1 MRKEIIMMA
10 ATLIIV
16 GCSGGSKPQEPLV
29 NDSMST
35 EQRDTITADTSS
47 ELISHTMGK
56 IVSGHYADLSFELSL
71 PIAQVLVK
79 NGQKVKRG
87 QVLAQLDQFKLR
99 NTIEQQQRQIEQ
111 AQLQIEQ
118 TNLQMQDVII
128 SQGYDPDKP
137 ASIPA
142 DVRYNAEVKSGH
154 SLAKSQLATAR
165 TLAAAAHHELKSS
178 VLTAPFDGVVA
189 NLVVQAHQLS
199 QPGQIVCRLIATDDM
214 EVEFRVMEAD
224 LNKYKI
230 GTHVVVIP
238 VADNTMRY
246 EATISEINP
255 VVDEQG
261 AITLHARLSRAQGLF
276 YGMNV
281 EVLLGVNK

>member
-29 NDSMST
+29 NDSMSS
-35 EQRDTITADTSS
+35 EQRDTITADTSG

-111 AQLQIEQ
+111 AQLQI
-118 TNLQMQDVII
+118 
-128 SQGYDPDKP
+128 
-137 ASIPA
+137 
-142 DVRYNAEVKSGH
+142 
-154 SLAKSQLATAR
+154 
-165 TLAAAAHHELKSS
+165 
-178 VLTAPFDGVVA
+178 
-189 NLVVQAHQLS
+189 
-199 QPGQIVCRLIATDDM
+199 
-214 EVEFRVMEAD
+214 
-224 LNKYKI
+224 
-230 GTHVVVIP
+230 
-238 VADNTMRY
+238 
-246 EATISEINP
+246 
-255 VVDEQG
+255 
-261 AITLHARLSRAQGLF
+261 
-276 YGMNV
+276 
-281 EVLLGVNK
+281 